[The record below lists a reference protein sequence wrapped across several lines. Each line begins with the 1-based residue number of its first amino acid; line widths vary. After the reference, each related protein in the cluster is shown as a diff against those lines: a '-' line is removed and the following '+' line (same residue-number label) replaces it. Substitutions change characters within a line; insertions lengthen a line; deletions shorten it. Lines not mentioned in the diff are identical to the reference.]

1 MNVTYM
7 IDMSVVVVLTKFDG
21 SCCEMRKSAFWG
33 AVPFEVT
40 TSRSP
45 RGRFRGTPSGRGGPS
60 RSASSFTL
68 SLCHAF
74 SGFSLAEVASSS
86 LALVSSAIVRALRWG
101 VQQAVATETQLQTE
115 EIVYDPEYTFC
126 WE

>member
-7 IDMSVVVVLTKFDG
+7 LDVSVLVVLTRFDG

-45 RGRFRGTPSGRGGPS
+45 RGLFRGTPSGRGGPS

-74 SGFSLAEVASSS
+74 SGFSLAEFESSS
-86 LALVSSAIVRALRWG
+86 LALVSCAFLRAVRW
-101 VQQAVATETQLQTE
+101 Q
-115 EIVYDPEYTFC
+115 
-126 WE
+126 